1 MANSTKA
8 PETFRKIPET
18 LPNNPWSFQFTG
30 DKKQLTAALGKEKI
44 PSEVSN
50 LIDQETACDF
60 KFAVIHAHGS
70 INVPETSEES
80 GPMQVLK
87 EIVIHIRLI

>member
-1 MANSTKA
+1 MANSTKT

-18 LPNNPWSFQFTG
+18 LSDNPWAFQFTG

-50 LIDQETACDF
+50 LIDQETTCDF
-60 KFAVIHAHGS
+60 KIAIVHAHGS
-70 INVPETSEES
+70 INAPETSEEN
-80 GPMQVLK
+80 GPTQVLK
-87 EIVIHIRLI
+87 EIMVHIRLT